1 MKNKHDKNYPYYE
14 VKAFSDFKESLANAV
29 EMCEGRPA
37 FMYKKPNGEIVSV
50 SYPAFIDAANYL
62 GTAVTDLGIENVH
75 AAILGDNSY
84 EWLHTYITLINSS
97 NVVTPVDRLLPF
109 NEIMNVLDRSDSEIV
124 FYSKNYDANLRENAE
139 KMPRIKYFVGFDN
152 DEDDGKFLSFRKLC
166 EKGKALLDGGD
177 TRYTDYKPEDEK
189 LKMLVF
195 TSGTTGTSKGVML
208 SLHNLVANVY
218 NGRKISDVLTRC
230 LSVLPYNHTYEAV
243 CDILVSLNAGC
254 TICINESI
262 RSVAKNL
269 KLYKPDYIML
279 VPLFVE
285 QLYKKVWLE
294 AESSGKAG
302 ALRKLIKL
310 SNGLLNIGID
320 VRRTLFKSVHEA
332 FGGNLKKIVC
342 GGAPI
347 RAEVGDFFES
357 IGIVLCN
364 GYGITEC
371 SPLVSGNREYFYD
384 FVSCGVP
391 IPCVQVKID
400 NPNEDGEG
408 EIWIKG
414 DSVMMGYYKNP
425 EATAEAITD
434 GWFHS
439 GDYGKVDEEGRVYIT
454 GRKKNLIVLNN
465 GKNIYPEEIE
475 DYIMGIKLVKEVIVS
490 AVRNDA
496 GEEIALKAEIY
507 PDPDVTKG
515 MTPEETA
522 KAVKDA
528 VNEMN
533 NKLPA
538 HKQVMKV
545 IINSEPFEKTT
556 SNKIKRHY
564 DNK

>member
-1 MKNKHDKNYPYYE
+1 MKKRYNKNYEYYN
-14 VKAFSDFKESLANAV
+14 VKPFRNFKECLTNAV
-29 EMCEGRPA
+29 EASKGRPA
-37 FMYKKPNGEIVSV
+37 FMYKKPNGDVISV
-50 SYPAFIDAANYL
+50 SYPEFIDAVNAL
-62 GTAVTDLGIENVH
+62 GTAVTDLGIENKH

-84 EWLHTYITLINSS
+84 DWVHTYLMLLNGS

-109 NEIMNVLDRSDSEIV
+109 EEIMHVLERSESEIV
-124 FYSKNYDANLRENAE
+124 FYSKNYDANLRANAD
-139 KMPRIKYFVGFDN
+139 KMPQIKYFVGFDN
-152 DEDDGKFLSFRKLC
+152 AEDDGKFLSFAKLC

-177 TRYTDYKPEDEK
+177 TRYTDYVPENEK

-218 NGRKISDVLTRC
+218 YGRQISDVLTRC

-269 KLYKPDYIML
+269 KFYKPDYIML

-294 AESSGKAG
+294 AESSGKAD
-302 ALRKLIKL
+302 ALRKLMKV
-310 SNGLLNIGID
+310 SNGLLKVGID
-320 VRRTLFKSVHEA
+320 LRRTLFKSVHAA
-332 FGGNLKKIVC
+332 FGGNLQKIVC

-347 RAEVGDFFES
+347 RAEVGDFFET
-357 IGIVLCN
+357 IGITLCN

-371 SPLVSGNREYFYD
+371 SPLVAGNREYFYD

-391 IPCVQVKID
+391 IPCVQIKID
-400 NPNEDGEG
+400 NPNADGEG

-414 DSVMMGYYKNP
+414 DTVMMGYYKNP

-439 GDYGKVDEEGRVYIT
+439 GDYGKTDDLGRLYIT

-475 DYIMGIKLVKEVIVS
+475 DYIMGINLVKEVIVS
-490 AVRNDA
+490 AVRNEA

-545 IINSEPFEKTT
+545 IIKPEPFEKTT